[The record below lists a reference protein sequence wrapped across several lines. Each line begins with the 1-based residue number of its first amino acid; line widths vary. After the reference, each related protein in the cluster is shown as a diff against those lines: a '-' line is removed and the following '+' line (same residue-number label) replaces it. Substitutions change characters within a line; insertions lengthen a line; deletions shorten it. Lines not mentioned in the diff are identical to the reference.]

1 MATRIR
7 LFVVSRF
14 SLPARRFFR
23 REALVTATIQ
33 SRDKRCMNSYY
44 THTHTHMHKLLL
56 HTHTKM
62 HELFHTH
69 THTQMCEL
77 LSIHTH
83 THPHFRFPSPFTRQG
98 QVSLHL
104 MPWAH
109 FFGSVNGDASTN
121 CSEQLR
127 KTMNPDCSLYL

>member
-23 REALVTATIQ
+23 KEALVTATIQ

-69 THTQMCEL
+69 THTD
-77 LSIHTH
+77 
-83 THPHFRFPSPFTRQG
+83 
-98 QVSLHL
+98 V
-104 MPWAH
+104 
-109 FFGSVNGDASTN
+109 
-121 CSEQLR
+121 
-127 KTMNPDCSLYL
+127 

>member
-23 REALVTATIQ
+23 KEALVTATIQ

-44 THTHTHMHKLLL
+44 THTHTHTCTNCYY
-56 HTHTKM
+56 THTQRCM
-62 HELFHTH
+62 NCSTH

-109 FFGSVNGDASTN
+109 FFGSVDGDASTN